1 MHVHARIW
9 LSLGTVLAAMCAT
22 AAAASA
28 HGERSQEG
36 FLRMETVAFSDV
48 KFSTL
53 ALRQGQEL
61 TITGRATILEVW
73 PTSLAEP
80 KVGYLNVDAPGP
92 VMLMQ
97 DRLINSVE
105 TPDAFLVTKGATY
118 DFKLRLVGREPG
130 RWHVHPT
137 LAIEGAGSLIG
148 PGEWITVQDTGG
160 FTNSL
165 ALLNGQSINLET
177 YNLAQ
182 LSVWQWLGFAV
193 GLGWVLYW
201 TVTRPSVTRLAV
213 ATQLSLNNDGHEF
226 GVVTRKDHRVAN
238 WFAIGLVVLLA
249 LGWVYQQLLFPVKI
263 PQQVVRFEP
272 PALPAEVRFA
282 QAQVKLANYDPGTST
297 LTMDLL
303 ATNVG
308 TVPMRLQGFN
318 TSNLTFV
325 NDITG
330 ASTTDHPLIVDGPLQ
345 IDAGQTQTLH
355 LTLSDP
361 VWAADRLIE
370 TSNPRMEVAGQLVF
384 QDNSGGQTHVTILSS
399 VIPKLF

>member
-1 MHVHARIW
+1 
-9 LSLGTVLAAMCAT
+9 
-22 AAAASA
+22 
-28 HGERSQEG
+28 
-36 FLRMETVAFSDV
+36 METVAFSDV

-97 DRLINSVE
+97 DRLVNGLE
-105 TPDAFLVTKGATY
+105 TPDAFLVTKGASY
-118 DFKLRLVGREPG
+118 DFKLMLVGRQPG

-165 ALLNGQSINLET
+165 TLLNGQSINLET

-182 LSVWQWLGFAV
+182 LSVWQWLGFAA

-226 GVVTRKDHRVAN
+226 GLVTRKDHRVAN
-238 WFAIGLVVLLA
+238 WFAIGLVALLA

-282 QAQVKLANYDPGTST
+282 QAQVKLADYDPGTST
-297 LTMDLL
+297 LTMDVL

-308 TVPMRLQGFN
+308 TIPMRLQGFN

-325 NDITG
+325 NAVTG

-361 VWAADRLIE
+361 VWADDRLIE

>member
-1 MHVHARIW
+1 MRHRLLLAFLLAVTA
-9 LSLGTVLAAMCAT
+9 LLGTALV
-22 AAAASA
+22 ASA
-28 HGERSQEG
+28 HGEDSQEG

-97 DRLINSVE
+97 DRLVNGVE
-105 TPDAFLVTKGATY
+105 TPDAFLAAKGARY
-118 DFKLRLVGREPG
+118 DFKLMLVGREPG

-165 ALLNGQSINLET
+165 TLLNGQSINLET

-182 LSVWQWLGFAV
+182 LSVWQWLGFAA

-201 TVTRPSVTRLAV
+201 TVTRPGMTRLAV

-226 GVVTRKDHRVAN
+226 GLVTRKDHRVAN
-238 WFAIGLVVLLA
+238 WFAIGLVALLA
-249 LGWVYQQLLFPVKI
+249 LGWVYQELLFPVKI

-282 QAQVKLANYDPGTST
+282 QAQVKLADYDPGTST
-297 LTMDLL
+297 LTMDVL

-308 TVPMRLQGFN
+308 TNPMRLQGFN

-325 NDITG
+325 NDVTG
-330 ASTTDHPLIVDGPLQ
+330 ASTTDHPLVVDGPLQ
-345 IDAGQTQTLH
+345 IDAGQTQTLR
-355 LTLSDP
+355 LKLSDP
-361 VWAADRLIE
+361 VWSNDRLIE